1 MARFLQQELVG
12 DAFKR
17 CAPERFKALTGAI
30 PLVTVTLA
38 ARSFFVSYL
47 LLTEI

>member
-1 MARFLQQELVG
+1 VG

-17 CAPERFKALTGAI
+17 CAPERFKALTGNFAV
-30 PLVTVTLA
+30 PLVTATLA